1 MQVAREMRKAAI
13 VRIAGNHDGEHTDI
27 LYSKASIADAHED
40 ARMKIEIL
48 DHNFSRMD
56 ATLPWL
62 NEYVSYMFEMYNY
75 RSKKW
80 KRERVFLI
88 DAYGSFLTGLVPYI
102 TEELARKR
110 ISIEIDDNRK
120 FPKIDYKIPDI
131 TVDLRP
137 YQIEYLAKA
146 LREKRMIVDSVTGS
160 GKTVMM
166 ASILDTLGL
175 ATLIIAPNATVQTQL
190 KIELMKLLPHKTF
203 GIVGG
208 GVKDLATVTIGL
220 SRSLV
225 KLEDEELRTFK
236 LLLVDD
242 AHCAAANQ
250 IADVI
255 LRMEAP
261 YRFGFTGTS
270 TGRSDNKDLVVHG
283 LLGQPIRLI
292 EPQELVE
299 AGYIADV
306 QASMYYGNW
315 QGNYNHL
322 ENLLIVH
329 NPVRNELIK
338 KIVSNNRN
346 RTILILVRRLDHGE
360 ILKSMFRGSVFVS
373 GELSTEQR
381 EEIRQDVQAGRVKIL
396 IASGVYATGLDIPNL
411 DIGINAAGG
420 KGEILT
426 KQKIGRL
433 MRPWHNLCKKW
444 FDIFDY
450 YHPTLEEHSKER
462 FRIYKESNV
471 NIELIGFPPG
481 KKKRLEEQE

>member
-1 MQVAREMRKAAI
+1 MTATDG
-13 VRIAGNHDGEHTDI
+13 VR
-27 LYSKASIADAHED
+27 
-40 ARMKIEIL
+40 
-48 DHNFSRMD
+48 
-56 ATLPWL
+56 PWL
-62 NEYVSYMFEMYNY
+62 NEYMSYMFEMYNS

-80 KRERVFLI
+80 KRERVYLI
-88 DAYGSFLTGLVPYI
+88 DAYGSFLTGLVPYV
-102 TEELARKR
+102 TNELARKR
-110 ISIEIDDNRK
+110 IDFEIEDSRE
-120 FPKIDYKIPDI
+120 FPKIEYKIPDI
-131 TVDLRP
+131 TVDLRL

-146 LREKRMIVDSVTGS
+146 LRERRMIVDSVMGS

-175 ATLIIAPNATVQTQL
+175 GTLIIAPNATVQMQL
-190 KIELMKLLPHKTF
+190 KVELMKLLPHKTF
-203 GIVGG
+203 GLVGG

-220 SRSLV
+220 SRSLT
-225 KLEDEELRTFK
+225 KLDNEELRKFK

-242 AHCAAANQ
+242 AHCAAAHQ
-250 IADVI
+250 ILDI
-255 LRMEAP
+255 IIRMKAP

-270 TGRSDNKDLVVHG
+270 TGRSDNKDLIVHG

-292 EPQELVE
+292 EPQELVK

-306 QASMYYGNW
+306 QASMFYGNW

-322 ENLLIVH
+322 EDLLIVH

-338 KIVSNNRN
+338 KIVKNHPN

-373 GELSTEQR
+373 GELSTEER
-381 EEIRQDVQAGRVKIL
+381 EEIREDVKAGRVKIL
-396 IASGVYATGLDIPNL
+396 IARGVYATGLDIPNL

-433 MRPWHNLCKKW
+433 MRPWNNLCKKW
-444 FDIFDY
+444 FDIYDCF
-450 YHPTLEEHSKER
+450 HPTLEEHSKER

-471 NIELIGFPPG
+471 NIDLIGFPPG
-481 KKKRLEEQE
+481 KKKRIEEQD

>member
-1 MQVAREMRKAAI
+1 
-13 VRIAGNHDGEHTDI
+13 
-27 LYSKASIADAHED
+27 
-40 ARMKIEIL
+40 MKIEIL

-56 ATLPWL
+56 DILPWL
-62 NEYVSYMFEMYNY
+62 SEHLSYMFEMYNS
-75 RSKKW
+75 RTKRW
-80 KRERVFLI
+80 KRERVYLV
-88 DAYGSFLTGLVPYI
+88 DAYGKFLTGLVPYAVQ
-102 TEELARKR
+102 ELTRKR
-110 ISIEIDDNRK
+110 IAFEIKDHRK
-120 FPKIDYKIPDI
+120 FPRIEYKIPDI
-131 TVDLRP
+131 TVDLRL

-175 ATLIIAPNATVQTQL
+175 GTLIIAPNATVQTQL
-190 KIELMKLLPHKTF
+190 KTELMKLLPHKTF

-225 KLEDEELRTFK
+225 KLENEELRAFK

-250 IADVI
+250 ILDI
-255 LRMEAP
+255 IIRMNAP

-270 TGRSDNKDLVVHG
+270 TGRSDNKDLIVHG
-283 LLGQPIRLI
+283 LIGQPIRLI
-292 EPQELVE
+292 EPQELVK

-315 QGNYNHL
+315 EGNYNHL
-322 ENLLIVH
+322 EDLLIVH

-338 KIVSNNRN
+338 KIVKNNPN

-360 ILKSMFRGSVFVS
+360 ILKSMFKGSVFVS
-373 GELSTEQR
+373 GELSTEER
-381 EEIRQDVQAGRVKIL
+381 EEIREDVKAGRVKIL

-411 DIGINAAGG
+411 DVGINAAGG

-426 KQKIGRL
+426 KQKMGRL
-433 MRPWHNLCKKW
+433 MRPWNNLCKKW

-481 KKKRLEEQE
+481 KKRRLEDQE

>member
-1 MQVAREMRKAAI
+1 
-13 VRIAGNHDGEHTDI
+13 
-27 LYSKASIADAHED
+27 
-40 ARMKIEIL
+40 MKIEIL
-48 DHNFSRMD
+48 NHNFSRMD
-56 ATLPWL
+56 AILPWL
-62 NEYVSYMFEMYNY
+62 NEHVSYMFEMYNS

-80 KRERVFLI
+80 KRERVYLI
-88 DAYGSFLTGLVPYI
+88 DAYGNFLTGLVPYI

-110 ISIEIDDNRK
+110 IDFQIEDHRK
-120 FPKIDYKIPDI
+120 FPRIEYKVPDI
-131 TVDLRP
+131 TVDLRS
-137 YQIEYLAKA
+137 YQIEYLGKA
-146 LREKRMIVDSVTGS
+146 LRERRMIVDSVTGS

-220 SRSLV
+220 SRSLT
-225 KLEDEELRTFK
+225 KLSDEELRKFK

-242 AHCAAANQ
+242 GHCAAANQ
-250 IADVI
+250 ILDI
-255 LRMEAP
+255 IIRMNAP

-270 TGRSDNKDLVVHG
+270 TGRSDNKDLIVHG

-292 EPQELVE
+292 EPQELVK

-322 ENLLIVH
+322 EDLLIVQ

-338 KIVSNNRN
+338 KIVQNNKN
-346 RTILILVRRLDHGE
+346 RTILILVRRLDHGRL
-360 ILKSMFRGSVFVS
+360 IRNMLPGSLFVS
-373 GELSTEQR
+373 GELSTEER
-381 EEIRQDVQAGRVKIL
+381 ENIRTEVKEGRVKTL

-411 DIGINAAGG
+411 DVGINAAGG

-426 KQKIGRL
+426 KQKMGRL
-433 MRPWHNLCKKW
+433 MRPWNNVCKKW
-444 FDIFDY
+444 IDIYDC

-462 FRIYKESNV
+462 FRIYKESKVNV
-471 NIELIGFPPG
+471 ELIGFPPG
-481 KKKRLEEQE
+481 KKNRLEEQE

>member
-1 MQVAREMRKAAI
+1 
-13 VRIAGNHDGEHTDI
+13 
-27 LYSKASIADAHED
+27 
-40 ARMKIEIL
+40 MKIEIL
-48 DHNFSRMD
+48 NHNFSRTDTMM
-56 ATLPWL
+56 PWL
-62 NEYVSYMFEMYNY
+62 SEHLSYMFEMYNS

-80 KRERVFLI
+80 KRERVYLM
-88 DAYGSFLTGLVPYI
+88 DAWGKFLTGLVPNVVD
-102 TEELARKR
+102 ELTRKR
-110 ISIEIDDNRK
+110 IPFEIEDHRK
-120 FPKIDYKIPDI
+120 FPKIEYKIPDI

-146 LREKRMIVDSVTGS
+146 LRERRMIVDSVTGS
-160 GKTVMM
+160 GKTIMM

-190 KIELMKLLPHKTF
+190 KVELMKLLPHKTF
-203 GIVGG
+203 GFVGG

-225 KLEDEELRTFK
+225 KLTDEELRKFK

-242 AHCAAANQ
+242 GHCAAANQ
-250 IADVI
+250 IASII

-283 LLGQPIRLI
+283 LLGHPIRLI

-306 QASMYYGNW
+306 QASMFYGNW
-315 QGNYNHL
+315 QGNFQHL
-322 ENLLIVH
+322 EDLLIVQ

-338 KIVSNNRN
+338 RIVQNNKN
-346 RTILILVRRLDHGE
+346 RTILILVRRLDHGR
-360 ILKSMFRGSVFVS
+360 LLSNMLPGSLFVS
-373 GELSTEQR
+373 GELRADEREDIRTE
-381 EEIRQDVQAGRVKIL
+381 VKAGRVKTL
-396 IASGVYATGLDIPNL
+396 IASGVYSTGLDIPNL
-411 DIGINAAGG
+411 DVGINAAGG

-433 MRPWHNLCKKW
+433 MRPWKDVCKKW
-444 FDIFDY
+444 IDIYDC

-462 FRIYKESNV
+462 FRIYKDSKV

-481 KKKRLEEQE
+481 KKKRIEDQDD